1 MTTIGLIEEFL
12 LLTLEDSGGEFDSAP
27 EIFVDCGIAG
37 AALMDLSLRNRIDSD
52 LEAVW
57 VTDATPT
64 GDPILDDVLRQ
75 IVASPVRLNA
85 RSWITRLSRAARAMR
100 AAALNSLCAQGVL
113 RRHDHQYLWVLKARR
128 YPIVEGQERTEAK
141 RRIMALL
148 FNDDIPAPGDIA
160 LAGLADAS
168 FLFER
173 FLTSRELARVRPR
186 IAQLVRMDLI
196 GGEIA
201 RVAHEMN
208 IEMRKAERRT
218 IIAGLAGNVVEWY
231 DFGVYGFFAATIGK
245 QFFPAHDPSV
255 SLLASF
261 GVFAVG
267 FIARPLGGLVFGYIG
282 DRFGRRAAILSSVL
296 LMIVPTM
303 LMALLPTY
311 EMIGLAAPALLV
323 LMRLAQG
330 LAVGGEYTT
339 SMVLLVEEAQP
350 ARRGFVGSFAPFGAL
365 GGLLLGSAVGALLTS
380 TLTPESA
387 ASWGWRVAFLTGLV
401 IGFVVFLIR
410 RQLPPDEAVVAHE
423 AARASPLTEAFR
435 NEWRTILKVIGFNL
449 RTSVGFYLCF
459 VYLSTWLTENTKIP
473 TSTAL
478 ALNSASLV
486 VMMLLTPLSGALSD
500 RIGRKPLL
508 IFGAA
513 ASMLLAWPLFALM
526 TTPNVL
532 AILGGQVAF
541 AMLMATTGGSPAF
554 MVEAFPKHVRCSGLS
569 VGYNL
574 ATAIFGGTVPLVSV
588 FLVKVT
594 GYPLAPAFYLALVSG
609 VSLWTTFLMDAHG
622 SEKG

>member
-1 MTTIGLIEEFL
+1 MTTISLIEEFL

-27 EIFVDCGIAG
+27 EVFVDCGIAG
-37 AALMDLSLRNRIDSD
+37 AALMDLALRNRIDSD

-57 VTDATPT
+57 VSDATPT
-64 GDPILDDVLRQ
+64 GDPILDGVLKQ
-75 IVASPVRLNA
+75 IGASPTSLDA
-85 RSWITRLSRAARAMR
+85 RSWITRLSHAARAMR
-100 AAALNSLCAQGVL
+100 AAALESLCARGVL
-113 RRHDHQYLWVLKARR
+113 RQQDHQYLWVLKARR
-128 YPIVEGQERTEAK
+128 YPIVEGQERAEAK

-148 FNDDIPAPGDIA
+148 FNDDIPAPDDVA

-173 FLTSRELARVRPR
+173 FLTPRELTRVRPR

-201 RVAHEMN
+201 RVAHELN

-267 FIARPLGGLVFGYIG
+267 FIARPLGGLVFGHIG

-296 LMIVPTM
+296 LMIVPTL

-311 EMIGLAAPALLV
+311 DMIGLAAPVLLV

-339 SMVLLVEEAQP
+339 SMVLLVEEAHP
-350 ARRGFVGSFAPFGAL
+350 GRRGFVGSFAPFGAL
-365 GGLLLGSAVGALLTS
+365 GGLLLGSAVGAFLTS

-387 ASWGWRVAFLTGLV
+387 ALWGWRAAFLTGLV

-410 RQLPPDEAVVAHE
+410 RQLPPDEAIVAHE
-423 AARASPLTEAFR
+423 AARASPLTDAFR

-532 AILGGQVAF
+532 AILAGQVAF
-541 AMLMATTGGSPAF
+541 ALLMSTTGGSPAF

-594 GYPLAPAFYLALVSG
+594 GYPLAPAFYLAIVSG

-622 SEKG
+622 SENS

>member
-1 MTTIGLIEEFL
+1 MKEIGLIEEFL
-12 LLTLEDSGGEFDSAP
+12 LLTLEDDGGEFDSAP

-37 AALMDLSLRNRIDSD
+37 AALMDLALRNRIDSD

-64 GDPILDDVLRQ
+64 GDPILDGVLAHMA
-75 IVASPVRLNA
+75 ASPARLNA
-85 RSWITRLSRAARAMR
+85 RGWITRLSHEAPAMR
-100 AAALNSLCAQGVL
+100 AAALNALCARGVL
-113 RRHDHQYLWVLKARR
+113 RQQDHQYLWVLKARR
-128 YPIVEGQERTEAK
+128 YPIVEGQERPEAK
-141 RRIMALL
+141 RRIMTLL
-148 FNDDIPAPGDIA
+148 FNDAIPTPTDVA
-160 LAGLADAS
+160 LASLADAT

-173 FLTSRELARVRPR
+173 FLTPRELMRLRPR

-245 QFFPAHDPSV
+245 QFFPAHDSSV

-267 FIARPLGGLVFGYIG
+267 FIARPVGGLVFGHIG
-282 DRFGRRAAILSSVL
+282 DSFGRRAAVLSSVL
-296 LMIVPTM
+296 LMIVPTL

-311 EMIGLAAPALLV
+311 AMIGLAAPALLIV
-323 LMRLAQG
+323 MRLAQG

-339 SMVLLVEEAQP
+339 SMVLLVEEAHP
-350 ARRGFVGSFAPFGAL
+350 RRRGFVGSFAPFGAL
-365 GGLLLGSAVGALLTS
+365 GGLLLGSAVGAFLTA

-387 ASWGWRVAFLTGLV
+387 ALWGWRVAFLTGLL

-423 AARASPLTEAFR
+423 AARASPLMEAFR

-449 RTSVGFYLCF
+449 RGSVGFYLCF
-459 VYLSTWLTENTKIP
+459 VYLSTWLTENTKIS

-478 ALNSASLV
+478 ALNSISLV
-486 VMMLLTPLSGALSD
+486 LMMLLTPLSGAISD

-508 IFGAA
+508 IVGGAA
-513 ASMLLAWPLFALM
+513 SVIFAWPLFALM
-526 TTPNVL
+526 TTPNVPMIL
-532 AILGGQVAF
+532 AGQGVF
-541 AMLMATTGGSPAF
+541 ALLMSTTGGGPAF

-574 ATAIFGGTVPLVSV
+574 STAIFGGTVPLLSV

-594 GYPLAPAFYLALVSG
+594 HYPLAPAIYLALVSG
-609 VSLWTTFLMDAHG
+609 VSLWTTFLMDAHE
-622 SEKG
+622 SDNI